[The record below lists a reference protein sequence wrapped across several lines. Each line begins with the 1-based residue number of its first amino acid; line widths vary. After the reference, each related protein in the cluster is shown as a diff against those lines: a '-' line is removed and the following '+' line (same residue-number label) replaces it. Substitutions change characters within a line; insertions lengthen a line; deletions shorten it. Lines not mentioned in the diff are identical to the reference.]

1 MKKLLI
7 LLSILVN
14 ISNAKMINAIAIVVE
29 GEPITTAEIK
39 AVQTQMGVSK
49 SEAKNMLIDN
59 RLQKAAM
66 KDIVIS
72 EDEIDLRIAKIAKKN
87 NMTVRNMEKELKKQG
102 LSWNKF
108 REQISTSLKKQKFFR
123 TKIAKTIPTPSTDEL
138 KIFYKKHPEQF
149 KLPSSI
155 TATQYSA
162 KSKKHLMAFLKNGK
176 YKNEIK
182 QGDKTYKGSELTP
195 QLMSMFVSVPIGG
208 YTEIFNN
215 GSRFVIFRVDA
226 HGVGV
231 VKPFNQVQY
240 KVASA
245 WRMQQQT
252 KTIKE
257 YFKKMRRDA
266 SIEIIRP

>member
-14 ISNAKMINAIAIVVE
+14 ISQAEIINAIAIVVE

-39 AVQTQMGVSK
+39 AVQTQMGVSRSK
-49 SEAKNMLIDN
+49 AKNMLIDN
-59 RLQKAAM
+59 RLQKSAM
-66 KDIVIS
+66 KDIVIT
-72 EDEIDLRIAKIAKKN
+72 EDEIDARISKIAKKN
-87 NMTVRNMEKELKKQG
+87 NLTLKQMEKELKKQG

-123 TKIAKTIPTPSTDEL
+123 VKIAKTIPTPSTDEL
-138 KIFYKKHPEQF
+138 KIFYKKHSEQF

-162 KSKKHLMAFLKNGK
+162 KSKKYLIAFLKDGS
-176 YKNEIK
+176 YKSKIK
-182 QGDKTYKGSELTP
+182 TGDITYKGSELTP
-195 QLMSMFVSVPIGG
+195 QLMSMFINVPIGG
-208 YTEIFNN
+208 FTEIFNN
-215 GSRFVIFRVDA
+215 GSRYVIFKVDG
-226 HGVGV
+226 HGEGV
-231 VKPFNQVQY
+231 VKPFEQVQY

-245 WRMQQQT
+245 WRKQQQT

-266 SIEIIRP
+266 TIEVIRQ